1 MKIFAGLHSLCQ
13 QTNWGDWICRNMKIE
28 KRNVDITK
36 NLSQTYYLYLTLVYY
51 SKNYL
56 YALKL
61 LNIHYIVYDKNNIF
75 FYVKNILLI
84 YLKFKPLFI
93 LSKLRMVSVPSI
105 LRYVD
110 QHFRFPWNWYHENFC
125 EIDFHFRRDDNFNSQ

>member
-1 MKIFAGLHSLCQ
+1 MFKKILQVFIHFASK
-13 QTNWGDWICRNMKIE
+13 QTEETESVETWRLK
-28 KRNVDITK
+28 KNVDITK

-61 LNIHYIVYDKNNIF
+61 LNIHYIVYDKNNNF

-84 YLKFKPLFI
+84 YLEFKPLFI
-93 LSKLRMVSVPSI
+93 L
-105 LRYVD
+105 
-110 QHFRFPWNWYHENFC
+110 
-125 EIDFHFRRDDNFNSQ
+125 